1 MELNGLLENRTIYL
15 IRHGSIQV
23 ADDQHRYI
31 GQVDLPLNEIGVD
44 QAQALQQRFEHAVI
58 HSIYCSDL
66 SRSQQTAEIIATHKK
81 TTITVRKDLREINL
95 GEWENCTFAEIMQR
109 FPQQFKARGKD
120 IGYYSIPG
128 GESFAQCSQR
138 VVATF
143 HDIMSTSHGN
153 ILIVGHAGVNR
164 LLLCYMLGIP
174 IGNLFRISQ
183 DFGCLNI
190 IYCNHS
196 RYCLKLMNFK

>member
-1 MELNGLLENRTIYL
+1 MENRTIYL
-15 IRHGSIQV
+15 IRHGSIQT

-31 GQVDLPLNEIGVD
+31 GQVDLPLNEVGVG
-44 QAQALQQRFEHAVI
+44 QAQVLQQRFEHASI

-66 SRSQQTAEIIATHKK
+66 FRSQQTAEIIATHKK
-81 TTITVRKDLREINL
+81 VVITARKDLREINL
-95 GEWENCTFAEIMQR
+95 GEWENRTFAEIMQR

-120 IGYYSIPG
+120 IGYYCIPG

-138 VVATF
+138 VVAAF
-143 HDIMSTSHGN
+143 HDIMNNSHGN

-164 LLLCYMLGIP
+164 LLLCHMLGIP

-190 IYCNHS
+190 IHCNHTHY
-196 RYCLKLMNFK
+196 RLQLMNFK